1 MKKVAYIASECVPFI
16 KTGGLADVVG
26 TLPKIFDRNEYDV
39 RVIMPNYL
47 CIPNKY
53 REKMQYLTHFYMDI
67 GYKNDYVGVM
77 YLEYEGVK
85 VYFIDNEYYFNGF
98 TPYGDVKWDIEKFSF
113 FSKAALCILPAV
125 GFQPDIL
132 HCHDWQ
138 AGLVPVY
145 LKTLFAGNPFF
156 SGMKSVMT
164 IHNLQFQGKW
174 DIDTLKADSGLP
186 DYVFTPDK
194 LEVRKDA
201 SMLKGGLVYADKI
214 TTVSNTYAREIQT
227 PYYGEGLDGLLSAR
241 WQSLWGIVNGID
253 YDVWNPATDS
263 QVYKNYSVDNF
274 RELKK
279 INKVELQKECG
290 LPQDDKQFVIG
301 IISRLTDQKG
311 LDLVDRIM
319 NDICCDVVLFQMNHT
334 TMIATIAQRIIDG
347 KLPNVG
353 MNMVGIEES
362 IAPNDTPFV
371 AYVTKPKI
379 ISMLAMVEMNG
390 CILYFAMKKPAIL
403 ANTVVRITQATSAK
417 IALGAAGIFEK
428 SKICPNTPP
437 VLGPLCMMIVAVT
450 IPIPTI
456 RPMERSVPVSKIK
469 PATPSARNIRGDA
482 CCKIFR
488 ILVTVNNCVFLTIGV
503 IIQSAMKIRMITIYR
518 PFL

>member
-26 TLPKIFDRNEYDV
+26 TLPKIFDKNEYDV
-39 RVIMPNYL
+39 RVIIPNYL

-53 REKMQYLTHFYMDI
+53 REKMQYLTSFYMDI
-67 GYKNDYVGVM
+67 GYKNEYVGVM

-98 TPYGDVKWDIEKFSF
+98 TPYGDVKWDIEKFCY
-113 FSKAALCILPAV
+113 FSKSALCILPTI
-125 GFQPDIL
+125 GFQPDIV

-145 LKTLFAGNPFF
+145 LKTLFAGNPFY

-174 DIDTLKADSGLP
+174 DIETIQACSGLP

-194 LEVRKDA
+194 LEISKDA
-201 SMLKGGLVYADKI
+201 AMLKGGLVYADKI
-214 TTVSNTYAREIQT
+214 TTVSNTYAKEIQT

-253 YDVWNPATDS
+253 YDVWNPETDP
-263 QVYKNYSVDNF
+263 QVYKNYNIHNF

-279 INKVELQKECG
+279 INKLELQKECG
-290 LPQDDKQFVIG
+290 LPQDENQFVIG

-319 NDICCDVVLFQMNHT
+319 NDICCDGVQFIVLGTGDRRYEDMFRYYQ
-334 TMIATIAQRIIDG
+334 
-347 KLPNVG
+347 
-353 MNMVGIEES
+353 GIHPAKVSANIYYSDERS
-362 IAPNDTPFV
+362 HKMYAGCDV
-371 AYVTKPKI
+371 
-379 ISMLAMVEMNG
+379 MLVPSRFEPCGLTQLMALRYGTV
-390 CILYFAMKKPAIL
+390 P
-403 ANTVVRITQATSAK
+403 VVRETGGLADTVFPYNEYENKGTGFSFANYDAYELLGAINYAKEVYYNHKDNWYGIIERGMSMDYSWYSSAK
-417 IALGAAGIFEK
+417 IYNDLY
-428 SKICPNTPP
+428 NY
-437 VLGPLCMMIVAVT
+437 L
-450 IPIPTI
+450 
-456 RPMERSVPVSKIK
+456 
-469 PATPSARNIRGDA
+469 
-482 CCKIFR
+482 
-488 ILVTVNNCVFLTIGV
+488 
-503 IIQSAMKIRMITIYR
+503 
-518 PFL
+518 